1 MAKSYSLLV
10 FGLGDMLFAGCKT
23 DIQTPNAL
31 HFVQSKALVDNINQ
45 LITADVS
52 HIHAFDIIANLSWD
66 FSLVKAVFIEVDIPD
81 NINDSL
87 ELVKHIRQTNQAAC
101 IFILVTHNKSFTSIN
116 YYLAGADH
124 CIKLPADPQEKLI
137 LLSRTIEDS
146 HWKASTRL
154 TLDRTRLLLCST
166 TGKLE
171 VSYTEMIIIDALIQA
186 PQHVLSQD
194 SIAKTLDPN
203 IVFYDP
209 RALEKTISRLRTKIK
224 KAYKLE
230 LIFSVRA
237 FGYRLRR
244 GTIAG

>member
-1 MAKSYSLLV
+1 
-10 FGLGDMLFAGCKT
+10 MLAAGCNT
-23 DIQTPNAL
+23 DIQAPKAL
-31 HFVQSKALVDNINQ
+31 NFVHSKALAEDIEQ
-45 LITADVS
+45 LITSDVRHLDAS
-52 HIHAFDIIANLSWD
+52 NTLANLTCD
-66 FSLVKAVFIEVDIPD
+66 FSHTEAVFIEVNTPEA
-81 NINDSL
+81 INDSL
-87 ELVKHIRQTNQAAC
+87 ELLKHIRLTNQAAC

-124 CIKLPADPQEKLI
+124 CIKFPVDPLEKKA
-137 LLSRTIEDS
+137 LLSRTVEES
-146 HWKASTRL
+146 HWRTNTRL
-154 TLDRTRLLLCST
+154 TLDRTRLLLCSACQ
-166 TGKLE
+166 KIE
-171 VSYTEMIIIDALIQA
+171 ISYTEMIIIDALIQA

-224 KAYKLE
+224 KAYNLE

-244 GTIAG
+244 GTITQ

>member
-1 MAKSYSLLV
+1 
-10 FGLGDMLFAGCKT
+10 MLAAGCNT
-23 DIQTPNAL
+23 DIQAPKAL
-31 HFVQSKALVDNINQ
+31 NFVHSKALAEDIEQ
-45 LITADVS
+45 LITSDVRHLDAS
-52 HIHAFDIIANLSWD
+52 NTLANLTCD
-66 FSLVKAVFIEVDIPD
+66 FSHTEAVFIEVNTPEA
-81 NINDSL
+81 INDSL
-87 ELVKHIRQTNQAAC
+87 ELLKHIRLTNQAAC

-124 CIKLPADPQEKLI
+124 CIKFPVDPLEKKA
-137 LLSRTIEDS
+137 LLSRTVEES
-146 HWKASTRL
+146 HWRTNTRL
-154 TLDRTRLLLCST
+154 TLDRTRLLLCSASQ
-166 TGKLE
+166 KIE
-171 VSYTEMIIIDALIQA
+171 ISYTEMIIIDALIQA

-224 KAYKLE
+224 KAYNLE

-244 GTIAG
+244 GTITQ